1 MNRLLMAVAGLFAL
15 GASAQAQVTIIYD
28 TSKVSCADYSAM
40 APDVSRHFSAWI
52 SGWFN
57 QKSNSTT
64 INIEGYRANVA
75 SVQKWCASNPK
86 ALVMAAL
93 DQSAAAAKPGV
104 GGPGSIETAEITC
117 GQFLGSDPEVQTL
130 VASWMGGFF
139 SSTKNITVVDSRY
152 VARNAKVV
160 VAYCKKNKGAKLID
174 AVKKTW
180 K

>member
-1 MNRLLMAVAGLFAL
+1 MAIAGLFAL
-15 GASAQAQVTIIYD
+15 GASAQAQVTIKYD
-28 TSKVSCADYSAM
+28 TSKVSCADYTAM

-57 QKSNSTT
+57 QKANATT

-93 DQSAAAAKPGV
+93 QQSTATAKPGV
-104 GGPGSIETAEITC
+104 GGPGVIETSEISC
-117 GQFLGSDPEVQTL
+117 GQFLGSDIDVQTL
-130 VASWMGGFF
+130 VAAWMGGFF

-152 VARNAKVV
+152 VERNAKVV
-160 VAYCKKNKGAKLID
+160 VNYCKKNKRAKLID